1 MNFVHRISLEHFVLS
16 DQTDGTLGE
25 KHLVAELDW
34 CAHLPAFD
42 QVCMRL
48 EDRIEFLCSGHLFAV
63 EHATARLVN
72 YSPAEATIMLDV
84 GADAFDLQ
92 GSGQVCGVH
101 RGGRLN
107 GTCGARYHLFGN

>member
-48 EDRIEFLCSGHLFAV
+48 EERIEFLCSGHLFAV

-84 GADAFDLQ
+84 GADAFDLKGKWAGLWRASWRSSQ
-92 GSGQVCGVH
+92 
-101 RGGRLN
+101 R
-107 GTCGARYHLFGN
+107 HLWRSSPPLR